1 MKCAKTLYLLPF
13 LALFAG
19 CNAGDVVANLPGLS
33 GVLDSAIWSVLGPL
47 VVTVALAIWKLVPR
61 ALIVPLDGAL
71 GALIAA
77 LAAVADDL
85 PNKGW
90 PAVVG
95 IMVAV
100 AMRGFLKFIGDIK
113 AMLLAWAN
121 GAPLPMAGD
130 VKVYVPKDTQATGSG
145 TAVAA
150 TGKKVAVTGFSP
162 WAGK

>member
-1 MKCAKTLYLLPF
+1 MKWAKTLLLLLF
-13 LALFAG
+13 LAVFAG
-19 CNAGDVVANLPGLS
+19 CDAGDMVSNIPGLQ
-33 GVLDSAIWSVLGPL
+33 GVLDSALWSVLGPV
-47 VVTVALAIWKLVPR
+47 VVTVALAVWKLVPR

-100 AMRGFLKFIGDIK
+100 AMRALLKFLGDVK
-113 AMLLAWAN
+113 AMILAWHN
-121 GAPLPMAGD
+121 GAPVPMAGD
-130 VKVYVPKDTQATGSG
+130 VKVYVPRDTQAAGSG
-145 TAVAA
+145 TAVAS
-150 TGKKVAVTGFSP
+150 TGKKVAVTGFAP
-162 WAGK
+162 WAK

>member
-1 MKCAKTLYLLPF
+1 MKCAKTLLLLPF
-13 LALFAG
+13 LAVFAG
-19 CNAGDVVANLPGLS
+19 CDAGDMVSNIPGLQ
-33 GVLDSAIWSVLGPL
+33 GVLDSALWSVLGPV
-47 VVTVALAIWKLVPR
+47 VVTVALAVWKLVPR

-100 AMRGFLKFIGDIK
+100 AMRGFLKFLSDVK
-113 AMLLAWAN
+113 AMILAWHN
-121 GAPLPMAGD
+121 GAPVPMAGD
-130 VKVYVPKDTQATGSG
+130 VKVYIPRDTQATGSG
-145 TAVAA
+145 TAVAS
-150 TGKKVAVTGFSP
+150 TGKKVAVTGFAP
-162 WAGK
+162 WAK

>member
-1 MKCAKTLYLLPF
+1 MKCAKTLLLLPF
-13 LALFAG
+13 LAVFAG
-19 CNAGDVVANLPGLS
+19 CDAGDMVSNIPGLQ
-33 GVLDSAIWSVLGPL
+33 GVLDSALWSVLGPV
-47 VVTVALAIWKLVPR
+47 VVTVALAVWKLVPR

-100 AMRGFLKFIGDIK
+100 AMRGFLKFLSDVK
-113 AMLLAWAN
+113 AMILAWHN
-121 GAPLPMAGD
+121 GAPVPMAGD
-130 VKVYVPKDTQATGSG
+130 VKVYVPRDTQATGSG
-145 TAVAA
+145 TAVAS
-150 TGKKVAVTGFSP
+150 TGKKVAVTGFAP
-162 WAGK
+162 WAK

>member
-1 MKCAKTLYLLPF
+1 MKCAKTLLLLPF
-13 LALFAG
+13 LAVFAG
-19 CNAGDVVANLPGLS
+19 CDAGDMVSNIPGLQ
-33 GVLDSAIWSVLGPL
+33 GVLDSALWSVLGPV
-47 VVTVALAIWKLVPR
+47 VVTVALAVWKLVPR

-100 AMRGFLKFIGDIK
+100 AMRGFLKFLSDVK
-113 AMLLAWAN
+113 AMILAWHN
-121 GAPLPMAGD
+121 GAPVPMAGD
-130 VKVYVPKDTQATGSG
+130 VKIYVPRDTQTTGSG
-145 TAVAA
+145 TAVAS
-150 TGKKVAVTGFSP
+150 TGKKVAVTGFAP
-162 WAGK
+162 WAK